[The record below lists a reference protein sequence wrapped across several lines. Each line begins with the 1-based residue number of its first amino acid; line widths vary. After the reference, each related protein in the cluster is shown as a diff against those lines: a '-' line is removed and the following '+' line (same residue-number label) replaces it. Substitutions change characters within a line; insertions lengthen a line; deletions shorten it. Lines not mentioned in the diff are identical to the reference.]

1 MKEVFLRNMVIDNFK
16 GIGHFEV
23 EIDCLL
29 TQIRGNNGTGKTS
42 VYDAYLWL
50 LTGKDSKGSESFKVQ
65 PVDQNNETVP
75 KLTTTVCC
83 KFSVDG
89 VEIVFKRS
97 LSQKWSKPKGTDK
110 EILKGNTTD
119 YFIDEVPVTATAF
132 SSKIRE
138 TFCDTDKLRMISSV
152 FQFFT
157 LPVKDARAMLV
168 QMAGEMPDILT
179 EESYPRLFKDIK
191 ETKSVE
197 GSKQRALFARKK
209 DEDARIGIPLRI
221 DENERKRPTHDFAAL
236 KSEAEMIERRIAEI
250 DGVLQR
256 HADATLF
263 DACADLNK
271 QLNDIRTQ
279 IEDCERSFRKER
291 EDAVYQIKAQID
303 AIRRKIDALTYDISS
318 LERKSQMLEVEIN
331 EHQKNL
337 VACREEWTKVNASE
351 FKDTVDASCPTCG
364 RPFDEDVVVERRND
378 LIRRFN
384 VEKVERLKAVREKG
398 NMISEALT
406 KAKEQKNDID
416 EKVLSFKKSRGEAV
430 EDESKAVLKL
440 DSVPTIENLKEA
452 SREYMA
458 LLSRESSIKEKISI
472 EKDKSQKAY
481 DDSEIENEKLSLKA
495 RLKDVLR
502 MLGEESRIKEI
513 EERRKQLEQEAVDV
527 AARLAE
533 HDALLHEIQM
543 YGKARINAVEEKV
556 SGMFKLVKFQMY
568 ERNVTNDGEK
578 EICEPL
584 VNGVPYSGNL
594 NYAAKVNA
602 GIDVVNAISKWLGIS
617 MPMFIDNKESVFEI
631 IDPIGQIITLTAD
644 ENCEKLVVM

>member
-1 MKEVFLRNMVIDNFK
+1 MKEVFLRKMTIENFK
-16 GIGHFEV
+16 GISHFEV
-23 EIDCLL
+23 DIDCLL

-65 PVDQNNETVP
+65 PVDQHNETIP

-83 KFSVDG
+83 KFSVDET
-89 VEIVFKRS
+89 EIVLKRS

-110 EILKGNTTD
+110 EILKGNSTD
-119 YFIDEVPVTATAF
+119 YFIDEVLVTATAF
-132 SSKIRE
+132 NAKIKE
-138 TFCDTDKLRMISSV
+138 AFCDADKLRMISSV
-152 FQFFT
+152 FQFFS
-157 LPVKDARAMLV
+157 LPVKDARSLLV

-179 EESYPRLFKDIK
+179 EETYPRLFKDIK
-191 ETKSVE
+191 ETKSVD
-197 GSKQRALFARKK
+197 GSKKRALFARKK
-209 DEDARIGIPLRI
+209 DEEARIGIPLRI
-221 DENERKRPTHDFAAL
+221 DENERKRPTHDFSAL
-236 KSEAEMIERRIAEI
+236 KSEAERIERRISEI

-271 QLNDIRTQ
+271 KLNEIRTQ

-291 EDAVYQIKAQID
+291 EDAIYQNKSQIE
-303 AIRRKIDALTYDISS
+303 AIRREIEALNIDISS
-318 LERKSQMLEVEIN
+318 RERKSTMLDLEIN
-331 EHQKNL
+331 EYQQNL
-337 VACREEWTKVNASE
+337 KACGSEWTKVNSSE
-351 FKDTVDASCPTCG
+351 FKDTVDAACPTCG
-364 RPFDEDVVVERRND
+364 RPFDEDVVVERRNE

-384 VEKVERLKAVREKG
+384 VEKVERLKEVREKG
-398 NMISEALT
+398 NKISEALT
-406 KAKEQKNDID
+406 NAKEQKMKID
-416 EKVLSFKKSRGEAV
+416 EEVMSLKLRRDETISE
-430 EDESKAVLKL
+430 ESKAVSKL
-440 DSVPTIENLKEA
+440 ESVPTIENLKEA
-452 SREYMA
+452 SREYMTLISKEA
-458 LLSRESSIKEKISI
+458 SVKEKISI
-472 EKDKSQKAY
+472 EKNKSQKAY

-502 MLGEESRIKEI
+502 MLGEESRINEI
-513 EERRKQLEQEAVDV
+513 EERRKQLEQEAVEV

-533 HDALLHEIQM
+533 HDALLHEIQR
-543 YGKARINAVEEKV
+543 YGKERINAVEEKV
-556 SGMFKLVKFQMY
+556 SGMFSMVKFQMY
-568 ERNVTNDGEK
+568 ERNITNDGEK

-602 GIDVVNAISKWLGIS
+602 GIDVVNAISQWLGIS

-644 ENCEKLVVM
+644 ETCEKLVVM

>member
-16 GIGHFEV
+16 GISHFEV
-23 EIDCLL
+23 DIDCLL

-65 PVDQNNETVP
+65 PVDQNNETIP

-89 VEIVFKRS
+89 IETVFKRC

-110 EILKGNTTD
+110 EVLKGNSTD
-119 YFIDEVPVTATAF
+119 YFIDDVPVTATAF
-132 SSKIRE
+132 NAKIKE

-152 FQFFT
+152 FQFFS

-168 QMAGEMPDILT
+168 QMAGEMPNILT

-197 GSKQRALFARKK
+197 GSKQRVLFARKK
-209 DEDARIGIPLRI
+209 DEECRLGIPLRI
-221 DENERKRPTHDFAAL
+221 DENERKRPVHDFVAL
-236 KSEAEMIERRIAEI
+236 KSEAERLERRIAEI

-263 DACADLNK
+263 DACIDLNK
-271 QLNDIRTQ
+271 QLNEIRSQ

-291 EDAVYQIKAQID
+291 EDAVYQHKTQIET
-303 AIRRKIDALTYDISS
+303 IRRKVDALSIDISS
-318 LERKSQMLEVEIN
+318 LERKSNMLDIEIG
-331 EHQKNL
+331 EHQQNL
-337 VACREEWTKVNASE
+337 KACGEEWTKVNASE
-351 FKDTVDASCPTCG
+351 FKDTVDSVCPTCG
-364 RPFDEDVVVERRND
+364 RPFDEEDVVEKRNE

-384 VEKVERLKAVREKG
+384 VEKVERLKEVREKG
-398 NMISEALT
+398 DKISEALSQ
-406 KAKEQKNDID
+406 AKIQKKDID
-416 EKVLSFKKSRGEAV
+416 EKIAALKIQRGSAV
-430 EDESKAVLKL
+430 EEESRAVLKL

-458 LLSRESSIKEKISI
+458 LLSKESSVKEKISI
-472 EKDKSQKAY
+472 EKDKSQKAF
-481 DDSEIENEKLSLKA
+481 DDSEIENEKLSLNA

-502 MLGEESRIKEI
+502 MLGEEARIKEI
-513 EERRKQLEQEAVDV
+513 DERRKQLEQEAVDV

-556 SGMFKLVKFQMY
+556 SGMFSLVKFQMY

-594 NYAAKVNA
+594 NYAARVNA

-644 ENCEKLVVM
+644 ETCDKLVVM

>member
-1 MKEVFLRNMVIDNFK
+1 MKEVFLRKMTIENFK
-16 GIGHFEV
+16 GISHFEV
-23 EIDCLL
+23 DIDCLL

-65 PVDQNNETVP
+65 PVDQHNETIP

-83 KFSVDG
+83 KFSVDDT
-89 VEIVFKRS
+89 EIVLKRS

-110 EILKGNTTD
+110 EILKGNSTD

-132 SSKIRE
+132 NAKIKE
-138 TFCDTDKLRMISSV
+138 AFCDADKLRMISSV
-152 FQFFT
+152 FQFFS
-157 LPVKDARAMLV
+157 LPVKDARSLLV

-179 EESYPRLFKDIK
+179 EEAYPRLFKDIK
-191 ETKSVE
+191 ETKSVD
-197 GSKQRALFARKK
+197 GSKKRALFERKK
-209 DEDARIGIPLRI
+209 DEEARIGIPLRI
-221 DENERKRPTHDFAAL
+221 DENERKRPTHDFSAL
-236 KSEAEMIERRIAEI
+236 KSEAERIERRISEI

-271 QLNDIRTQ
+271 KLNEIRTQ

-291 EDAVYQIKAQID
+291 EDAIYQNKSQIE
-303 AIRRKIDALTYDISS
+303 AIRREIEALNIDISS
-318 LERKSQMLEVEIN
+318 RERKSTMLYLEIN
-331 EHQKNL
+331 EYQQNL
-337 VACREEWTKVNASE
+337 KACGSEWTKVNSSE
-351 FKDTVDASCPTCG
+351 FKDTVDAVCPTCG
-364 RPFDEDVVVERRND
+364 RPFDEDVVVERRNE

-384 VEKVERLKAVREKG
+384 VEKVERLNEVRENG
-398 NMISEALT
+398 NKISEALT
-406 KAKEQKNDID
+406 KAKDQKMKID
-416 EKVLSFKKSRGEAV
+416 EEVMSLKLRRDETISE
-430 EDESKAVLKL
+430 ESKAVSKL

-452 SREYMA
+452 SREYMTLISKEA
-458 LLSRESSIKEKISI
+458 SVKEKISI

-481 DDSEIENEKLSLKA
+481 DDSEIENEKLSLNA

-513 EERRKQLEQEAVDV
+513 EERRKQLEQEAVEV

-533 HDALLHEIQM
+533 HDALLHEIQR
-543 YGKARINAVEEKV
+543 YGKERINAVEEKV
-556 SGMFKLVKFQMY
+556 SGMFSMVKFQMY
-568 ERNVTNDGEK
+568 ERNITNDGEK

-644 ENCEKLVVM
+644 ETCEKLVVM

>member
-1 MKEVFLRNMVIDNFK
+1 MKEVFLRNMTIDNFK
-16 GIGHFEV
+16 GISHFEV
-23 EIDCLL
+23 DIDCLL

-65 PVDQNNETVP
+65 PVDQNNETIP
-75 KLTTTVCC
+75 KLMTTVSCR
-83 KFSVDG
+83 FSVDG
-89 VEIVFKRS
+89 VDTVFKRC

-110 EILKGNTTD
+110 EVLKGNSTD
-119 YFIDEVPVTATAF
+119 YFIDDVPVTATAF
-132 SSKIRE
+132 NAKIKE
-138 TFCDTDKLRMISSV
+138 TFCDADKLRMISSV
-152 FQFFT
+152 FQFFS
-157 LPVKDARAMLV
+157 LPVKDARSLLV

-179 EESYPRLFKDIK
+179 EEAYLRLFKDIK
-191 ETKSVE
+191 ETKSVD
-197 GSKQRALFARKK
+197 GSKQRALFARKR
-209 DEDARIGIPLRI
+209 DEEARIGIPLRI

-236 KSEAEMIERRIAEI
+236 KSEAERIERRIAEI

-263 DACADLNK
+263 DACVDLNK
-271 QLNDIRTQ
+271 QLNEIRSQ

-291 EDAVYQIKAQID
+291 EDAVYQHKSQIE
-303 AIRRKIDALTYDISS
+303 AIRRKIGAFSADISS
-318 LERKSQMLEVEIN
+318 LERKSQMLDIEIN
-331 EHQKNL
+331 EYQQNL
-337 VACREEWTKVNASE
+337 KACGEEWTKVNASE
-351 FKDTVDASCPTCG
+351 FKDTVDAACPTCG

-384 VEKVERLKAVREKG
+384 VEKVERLKSVREKG

-406 KAKEQKNDID
+406 RAKVQKNEID
-416 EKVLSFKKSRGEAV
+416 EKVMSFKKSRGEAV
-430 EDESKAVLKL
+430 EEESRAVLKL

-452 SREYMA
+452 SREYMT
-458 LLSRESSIKEKISI
+458 LISKETSIKEKISI
-472 EKDKSQKAY
+472 EKDKSHKSY

-495 RLKDVLR
+495 RLNDVLR

-513 EERRKQLEQEAVDV
+513 DERRKQLEQDAVDV

-644 ENCEKLVVM
+644 ETCEKLVVM

>member
-1 MKEVFLRNMVIDNFK
+1 MKEVFLRNMTIDNFK
-16 GIGHFEV
+16 GISHFEV
-23 EIDCLL
+23 DMECLL

-65 PVDQNNETVP
+65 PVDQNNETIP
-75 KLTTTVCC
+75 KLTTTVSCR
-83 KFSVDG
+83 FSVDG
-89 VEIVFKRS
+89 LEIVFKRC
-97 LSQKWSKPKGTDK
+97 LSQKWSKPKGTDR
-110 EILKGNTTD
+110 EILKGNSTD
-119 YFIDEVPVTATAF
+119 YFIDDVPVTATAF
-132 SSKIRE
+132 NAKIKE
-138 TFCDTDKLRMISSV
+138 TFCDADKLRMISSV
-152 FQFFT
+152 FQFFS
-157 LPVKDARAMLV
+157 LPVKDARSLLV

-221 DENERKRPTHDFAAL
+221 DENERKRPVHDFAAL
-236 KSEAEMIERRIAEI
+236 KAEAERIERRISEI

-271 QLNDIRTQ
+271 QLNEIRTQ

-291 EDAVYQIKAQID
+291 EDAVSQNKSKLD
-303 AIRRKIDALTYDISS
+303 TIRRKIDAFSADISS
-318 LERKSQMLEVEIN
+318 LERKSQMLDIEIN
-331 EHQKNL
+331 EYQQNL
-337 VACREEWTKVNASE
+337 KACREEWTKVNASE
-351 FKDTVDASCPTCG
+351 FKDTVDSVCPTCG
-364 RPFDEDVVVERRND
+364 RPFDEDFIVERRND

-384 VEKVERLKAVREKG
+384 VEKVERLKEVREKG
-398 NMISEALT
+398 NRISEALSN
-406 KAKEQKNDID
+406 ANEQKREID
-416 EKVLSFKKSRGEAV
+416 EKVLSIKKSRAEAV
-430 EDESKAVLKL
+430 EEESRAVLKL

-452 SREYMA
+452 SREYMT
-458 LLSRESSIKEKISI
+458 LLSKESSVKEKISI
-472 EKDKSQKAY
+472 EKEKSQKAY
-481 DDSEIENEKLSLKA
+481 DDTEIENEKLSLKA

-513 EERRKQLEQEAVDV
+513 EERRAQLEQEAVEV

-533 HDALLHEIQM
+533 HEALLHEIQR
-543 YGKARINAVEEKV
+543 YGKERINAVEEKV
-556 SGMFKLVKFQMY
+556 SGMFRLVKFQMY

-584 VNGVPYSGNL
+584 INGVPYSGNL

-602 GIDVVNAISKWLGIS
+602 GIDVVNALSKWLGIS

-644 ENCEKLVVM
+644 ETCEKLVVM

>member
-1 MKEVFLRNMVIDNFK
+1 MKEVFLRKMTIENFK
-16 GIGHFEV
+16 GISHFEV
-23 EIDCLL
+23 DIDCLL

-65 PVDQNNETVP
+65 PVDQHNETIP

-83 KFSVDG
+83 KFSVDETEM
-89 VEIVFKRS
+89 VLKRS

-110 EILKGNTTD
+110 EILKGNSTD

-132 SSKIRE
+132 NAKIKE
-138 TFCDTDKLRMISSV
+138 AFCDADKLRMISSV
-152 FQFFT
+152 FQFFS
-157 LPVKDARAMLV
+157 LPVKDARSLLV

-179 EESYPRLFKDIK
+179 EATYPRLFKDIK
-191 ETKSVE
+191 ETKSVD

-209 DEDARIGIPLRI
+209 DEEARIGIPLRI
-221 DENERKRPTHDFAAL
+221 DENERKRPTHDFSAL
-236 KSEAEMIERRIAEI
+236 KSEAERIERRISEI

-271 QLNDIRTQ
+271 KLNEIRTQ

-291 EDAVYQIKAQID
+291 EDAVYQHKSQIE
-303 AIRRKIDALTYDISS
+303 AIRRKIGTFSADICS
-318 LERKSQMLEVEIN
+318 LERKSQMLDIEIN
-331 EHQKNL
+331 EYQQNL
-337 VACREEWTKVNASE
+337 KACGEEWKNVNASE
-351 FKDTVDASCPTCG
+351 FKDTVDAACPTCG

-384 VEKVERLKAVREKG
+384 VNKVERLKEVREKG
-398 NMISEALT
+398 NKISEALT
-406 KAKEQKNDID
+406 KAKEQKNEID
-416 EKVLSFKKSRGEAV
+416 EKVISFKKSRGEAV
-430 EDESKAVLKL
+430 EEESIAVLKL
-440 DSVPTIENLKEA
+440 DSVPTVENLKEA
-452 SREYMA
+452 SREYMTLISKEA
-458 LLSRESSIKEKISI
+458 SVKEKISI

-495 RLKDVLR
+495 RLNDVLR

-513 EERRKQLEQEAVDV
+513 EERRKQLEQEAVEV

-533 HDALLHEIQM
+533 HDALLHEIQR
-543 YGKARINAVEEKV
+543 YGKERINAVEEKV
-556 SGMFKLVKFQMY
+556 SGMFSMVKFQMY
-568 ERNVTNDGEK
+568 ERNITNDGEK

-644 ENCEKLVVM
+644 ETCEKLVVM

>member
-1 MKEVFLRNMVIDNFK
+1 MKEVFLRNMTIDNFK
-16 GIGHFEV
+16 GISHFEV
-23 EIDCLL
+23 DIDCLL

-65 PVDQNNETVP
+65 PVDQNNETIP
-75 KLTTTVCC
+75 KLMTTVSCR
-83 KFSVDG
+83 FSVDG
-89 VEIVFKRS
+89 VETVFKRC

-110 EILKGNTTD
+110 EVLKGNSTD
-119 YFIDEVPVTATAF
+119 YFIDDVPVTAIAF
-132 SSKIRE
+132 NAKIKE
-138 TFCDTDKLRMISSV
+138 SFCDADKLRMISSV
-152 FQFFT
+152 FQFFS
-157 LPVKDARAMLV
+157 LPVKDARSLLV

-179 EESYPRLFKDIK
+179 EEAYPRLFKDIK
-191 ETKSVE
+191 ETKSVD
-197 GSKQRALFARKK
+197 GSKQRALFARKR
-209 DEDARIGIPLRI
+209 DEEARIGIPLRI

-236 KSEAEMIERRIAEI
+236 KSEAERIERRISEI

-271 QLNDIRTQ
+271 QLNEIRSQ

-291 EDAVYQIKAQID
+291 EDAVYQHKSQIE
-303 AIRRKIDALTYDISS
+303 AIGRKIGAFSADISS
-318 LERKSQMLEVEIN
+318 LERKSQMLDIEIN
-331 EHQKNL
+331 EYQKNL
-337 VACREEWTKVNASE
+337 KACGEEWTKVNASE
-351 FKDTVDASCPTCG
+351 FKDTVDAACPTCG
-364 RPFDEDVVVERRND
+364 RPFDEDVVAERRND

-384 VEKVERLKAVREKG
+384 VEKVERLKEVREKG
-398 NMISEALT
+398 NKISEALT
-406 KAKEQKNDID
+406 KAKEQKNEID
-416 EKVLSFKKSRGEAV
+416 EKVVSFKKSRGEAV
-430 EDESKAVLKL
+430 EEESRAVLKL

-452 SREYMA
+452 SREYMTLISKEA
-458 LLSRESSIKEKISI
+458 SVKEKISI

-513 EERRKQLEQEAVDV
+513 EERRSQLEQEAVEV

-533 HDALLHEIQM
+533 HDALLHEIQR
-543 YGKARINAVEEKV
+543 YGKERINAVEEKV
-556 SGMFKLVKFQMY
+556 SGMFSLVKFQMY

-644 ENCEKLVVM
+644 ETCEKLVVM

>member
-1 MKEVFLRNMVIDNFK
+1 MKEVFLRKMTIENFK
-16 GIGHFEV
+16 GISHFEV
-23 EIDCLL
+23 DIDCLL

-65 PVDQNNETVP
+65 PVDQHNETIP

-83 KFSVDG
+83 KFSVDET
-89 VEIVFKRS
+89 EIVLKRS

-110 EILKGNTTD
+110 EILKGNSTD

-132 SSKIRE
+132 NAKIKE
-138 TFCDTDKLRMISSV
+138 AFCDADKLRMISSV
-152 FQFFT
+152 FQFFS
-157 LPVKDARAMLV
+157 LPVKDARSLLV

-191 ETKSVE
+191 ETKSVD

-209 DEDARIGIPLRI
+209 DEEARIGIPLRI
-221 DENERKRPTHDFAAL
+221 DENERKRPTHDFSAL
-236 KSEAEMIERRIAEI
+236 KSEAERIERRISEI

-271 QLNDIRTQ
+271 KLNEIRTQ

-291 EDAVYQIKAQID
+291 EDAIYQNKSQIE
-303 AIRRKIDALTYDISS
+303 AIRRKIEALNIDISS
-318 LERKSQMLEVEIN
+318 RERKSTMLDLEIN
-331 EHQKNL
+331 EYQQNL
-337 VACREEWTKVNASE
+337 KACGSEWTKVNSSE
-351 FKDTVDASCPTCG
+351 FKDTVDAACPTCG
-364 RPFDEDVVVERRND
+364 RPFDEDVVVERRNE

-384 VEKVERLKAVREKG
+384 VEKVERLKEVREKG
-398 NMISEALT
+398 NKISEALT
-406 KAKEQKNDID
+406 KAKDQKMKID
-416 EKVLSFKKSRGEAV
+416 EEVMSLKLRRDETISE
-430 EDESKAVLKL
+430 ESKAVSKL
-440 DSVPTIENLKEA
+440 ESVPTIENLKEA
-452 SREYMA
+452 SREYMTLISKEA
-458 LLSRESSIKEKISI
+458 SVKEKISI

-502 MLGEESRIKEI
+502 MLGEESRINEI
-513 EERRKQLEQEAVDV
+513 EERRKQLEQEAVEV

-533 HDALLHEIQM
+533 HDALLHEIQR
-543 YGKARINAVEEKV
+543 YGKERINAVEEKV
-556 SGMFKLVKFQMY
+556 SGMFSMVKFQMY
-568 ERNVTNDGEK
+568 ERNITNDGEK

-644 ENCEKLVVM
+644 ETCEKLVVM

>member
-1 MKEVFLRNMVIDNFK
+1 MKEVFLRKMTIENFK
-16 GIGHFEV
+16 GISHFEV
-23 EIDCLL
+23 DIDCLL

-65 PVDQNNETVP
+65 PVDQHNETIP

-83 KFSVDG
+83 KFSVDET
-89 VEIVFKRS
+89 EIVLKRS

-110 EILKGNTTD
+110 EILKGNSTD

-132 SSKIRE
+132 NAKIKE
-138 TFCDTDKLRMISSV
+138 AFCDADKLRMISSV
-152 FQFFT
+152 FQFFS
-157 LPVKDARAMLV
+157 LPVKDARSLLV
-168 QMAGEMPDILT
+168 QMAGDMPDILT

-197 GSKQRALFARKK
+197 GSKQRTLFARKK
-209 DEDARIGIPLRI
+209 DEEARIGIPLRI
-221 DENERKRPTHDFAAL
+221 DENERKRPTHDFSAL
-236 KSEAEMIERRIAEI
+236 KSEAERIERRISEI

-271 QLNDIRTQ
+271 KLNEIRTQ

-291 EDAVYQIKAQID
+291 EDAIYQNKSQIE
-303 AIRRKIDALTYDISS
+303 AIRRMIEALNIDISS
-318 LERKSQMLEVEIN
+318 RERKSTMLDLEIN
-331 EHQKNL
+331 EYQQNL
-337 VACREEWTKVNASE
+337 KACGSEWTKVNSSE
-351 FKDTVDASCPTCG
+351 FKDTVDAACPTCG
-364 RPFDEDVVVERRND
+364 RPFDEDVVVERRNE

-384 VEKVERLKAVREKG
+384 VEKVERLKEVMEKG
-398 NMISEALT
+398 NKISEALT
-406 KAKEQKNDID
+406 KAKDQKMKID
-416 EKVLSFKKSRGEAV
+416 EEVMSLKLRRDETISE
-430 EDESKAVLKL
+430 ESKAVSKL

-452 SREYMA
+452 SREYMTLISKEA
-458 LLSRESSIKEKISI
+458 SVQEKISI

-495 RLKDVLR
+495 RLNDVLR
-502 MLGEESRIKEI
+502 MFGEESRIKEI
-513 EERRKQLEQEAVDV
+513 EERRKQLEQEAVEV

-533 HDALLHEIQM
+533 HDALLHEIQR
-543 YGKARINAVEEKV
+543 YGKERINAVEEKV
-556 SGMFKLVKFQMY
+556 SGMFSMVKFQMY
-568 ERNVTNDGEK
+568 ERNITNDGEK

-617 MPMFIDNKESVFEI
+617 MPIFIDNKESVFEI

-644 ENCEKLVVM
+644 ETCEKLVVM

>member
-1 MKEVFLRNMVIDNFK
+1 MKEVFLKNMTIDNFK
-16 GIGHFEV
+16 GISHFEV
-23 EIDCLL
+23 DIDCLL

-65 PVDQNNETVP
+65 PVDKNNETIP
-75 KLTTTVCC
+75 KLTTTVSC
-83 KFSVDG
+83 KFSIDG
-89 VEIVFKRS
+89 VEAVFKRC

-110 EILKGNTTD
+110 EVLKGNSTD
-119 YFIDEVPVTATAF
+119 YFIDDVPVTATAF
-132 SSKIRE
+132 NAKIKE
-138 TFCDTDKLRMISSV
+138 SFCDADKLRMISSV
-152 FQFFT
+152 FQFFS
-157 LPVKDARAMLV
+157 LPVKDARSLLV

-179 EESYPRLFKDIK
+179 EEAYPRLFKDIK

-197 GSKQRALFARKK
+197 GSKQRALFARKR
-209 DEDARIGIPLRI
+209 DEEARIGIPLRI

-236 KSEAEMIERRIAEI
+236 KSEAERIERRIAEI

-263 DACADLNK
+263 DACVDLNK
-271 QLNDIRTQ
+271 QLNEIRSQ

-291 EDAVYQIKAQID
+291 EDAVYQHKSQLE
-303 AIRRKIDALTYDISS
+303 AIRRKIGAFSADISS
-318 LERKSQMLEVEIN
+318 LERKSQMLDIEIN
-331 EHQKNL
+331 EYQKNL
-337 VACREEWTKVNASE
+337 KACGEEWTKINASE
-351 FKDTVDASCPTCG
+351 FKDTVDATCPTCG
-364 RPFDEDVVVERRND
+364 RPFDEDVVAERRNA
-378 LIRRFN
+378 LIIKFN
-384 VEKVERLKAVREKG
+384 VEKVERLKEVREKG
-398 NMISEALT
+398 NKISDALT
-406 KAKEQKNDID
+406 KAKEQKNEID
-416 EKVLSFKKSRGEAV
+416 EKVVSFKKSRAEAV
-430 EDESKAVLKL
+430 EEESRAVLKL

-452 SREYMA
+452 SREYMTLISKEA
-458 LLSRESSIKEKISI
+458 SVNEKISI
-472 EKDKSQKAY
+472 EKDKSQKVY
-481 DDSEIENEKLSLKA
+481 DDSEIENEKLSLNA

-502 MLGEESRIKEI
+502 MFGEESRIKEI
-513 EERRKQLEQEAVDV
+513 EERRSHLEKEAVEV

-533 HDALLHEIQM
+533 HDALLHEIQR
-543 YGKARINAVEEKV
+543 YGKERINAVEEKV
-556 SGMFKLVKFQMY
+556 SGMFSLVKFQMY

-644 ENCEKLVVM
+644 ETCEKLVVM

>member
-1 MKEVFLRNMVIDNFK
+1 MKEVFLRNMTIDNFK
-16 GIGHFEV
+16 GISHFEV
-23 EIDCLL
+23 DIDCLL

-65 PVDQNNETVP
+65 PVDQNNETIP

-89 VEIVFKRS
+89 IETVFKRC

-110 EILKGNTTD
+110 EVLKGNSTD
-119 YFIDEVPVTATAF
+119 YFIDDVPVTATAF
-132 SSKIRE
+132 NAKIKE
-138 TFCDTDKLRMISSV
+138 TFCDADKLRMISSV
-152 FQFFT
+152 FQFFS
-157 LPVKDARAMLV
+157 LPVKDARSLLV
-168 QMAGEMPDILT
+168 QMAGEMPNILT
-179 EESYPRLFKDIK
+179 ETSYPRLFKDIK

-197 GSKQRALFARKK
+197 GSKQRTLFARKR
-209 DEDARIGIPLRI
+209 DEEARVGIPLRI

-236 KSEAEMIERRIAEI
+236 KSEAERIERRIAEI

-291 EDAVYQIKAQID
+291 EDAVYHHRSQID
-303 AIRRKIDALTYDISS
+303 AIKRKIDALAVDISS
-318 LERKSQMLEVEIN
+318 RERKSQMLDIEIN
-331 EHQKNL
+331 EYQQNL
-337 VACREEWTKVNASE
+337 KVCGEEWTKINSSE
-351 FKDTVDASCPTCG
+351 FKETVDAVCPTCG
-364 RPFDEDVVVERRND
+364 RPFDEDVVVERRNE

-384 VEKVERLKAVREKG
+384 VEKVERLKEVREKG
-398 NMISEALT
+398 NKISEALT
-406 KAKEQKNDID
+406 KAKEQKCEID
-416 EKVLSFKKSRGEAV
+416 ENITALKLKRGEALS
-430 EDESKAVLKL
+430 EESKATLKL

-452 SREYMA
+452 SREYMT
-458 LLSRESSIKEKISI
+458 LISKESSIKEKISI
-472 EKDKSQKAY
+472 EKEKSHKAY

-495 RLKDVLR
+495 RLNDVLR

-513 EERRKQLEQEAVDV
+513 EERRSQLEHDAIEV

-533 HDALLHEIQM
+533 HDALLHEIQR
-543 YGKARINAVEEKV
+543 YGKERINAVEEKV
-556 SGMFKLVKFQMY
+556 SGMFSLVKFQMY

-644 ENCEKLVVM
+644 ETCEKLVVM

>member
-1 MKEVFLRNMVIDNFK
+1 MKEVFLRNMTIDNFK
-16 GIGHFEV
+16 GISHFEV
-23 EIDCLL
+23 DIDCLL

-65 PVDQNNETVP
+65 PVDQNNETIP
-75 KLTTTVCC
+75 KLTTTVSCR
-83 KFSVDG
+83 FTVDG
-89 VEIVFKRS
+89 IETVFKRC

-110 EILKGNTTD
+110 EVLKGNSTD
-119 YFIDEVPVTATAF
+119 YFIDDVPVTATAF
-132 SSKIRE
+132 NAKIKD
-138 TFCDTDKLRMISSV
+138 TFCDADKLRMISSV
-152 FQFFT
+152 FQFFS
-157 LPVKDARAMLV
+157 LPVKDARSLLV

-179 EESYPRLFKDIK
+179 EDSYPRLFKDIK

-209 DEDARIGIPLRI
+209 DEEARIGIPLRI

-271 QLNDIRTQ
+271 QLNEIRSL
-279 IEDCERSFRKER
+279 IDDCERSFRKER
-291 EDAVYQIKAQID
+291 EDAVYQHKSQIE
-303 AIRRKIDALTYDISS
+303 AIRRKIGVFSADISS
-318 LERKSQMLEVEIN
+318 LERKSQMIDIEIN
-331 EHQKNL
+331 EYQQNL
-337 VACREEWTKVNASE
+337 KACGEEWTKVNASE
-351 FKDTVDASCPTCG
+351 FKDTVDAECPTCG
-364 RPFDEDVVVERRND
+364 RPFDEDVVAERRND

-384 VEKVERLKAVREKG
+384 VEKVERLKEVREKG

-406 KAKEQKNDID
+406 KAKKQKNEID
-416 EKVLSFKKSRGEAV
+416 ENVVSFKKSRAEAV
-430 EDESKAVLKL
+430 EEESRAVLKL

-452 SREYMA
+452 SREYMT
-458 LLSRESSIKEKISI
+458 LLSKEASVKEKISI

-513 EERRKQLEQEAVDV
+513 EERRKQLEQEAVEV

-533 HDALLHEIQM
+533 HDALLHDIQK
-543 YGKARINAVEEKV
+543 YGKERINAVEEKV
-556 SGMFKLVKFQMY
+556 SGMFSLVKFQMY

-644 ENCEKLVVM
+644 ETCEKLVVM